1 MSFLASSTIEN
12 LEKFS
17 DEPFSQLLMWL
28 VDDLV
33 KSKTEIFDQL
43 KSIVEEKYEKFRVRA
58 LRMLSIGDPRLGC
71 KRKEYLIFK
80 KNRKCTSYV

>member
-17 DEPFSQLLMWL
+17 AEPFSQLLMWL
-28 VDDLV
+28 IADLV
-33 KSKTEIFDQL
+33 NSKTENFDQL

-58 LRMLSIGDPRLGC
+58 LRMLSIGDPRPDC
-71 KRKEYLIFK
+71 KLKKYLIL
-80 KNRKCTSYV
+80 N